1 MVVNPF
7 KDRQIS
13 NTERRRVFTEHVN
26 PIELVW
32 HRDRENRTIKVLES
46 NGWEFQFDN
55 ELPFIIEAG
64 DSFDIPKNTYHRV
77 IKGKGNLVID
87 ITEY

>member
-13 NTERRRVFTEHVN
+13 NTERRRVFTETVN

-32 HRDRENRTIKVLES
+32 HRDYENRKVTVLES
-46 NGWEFQFDN
+46 NDWEFQFDN
-55 ELPFIIEAG
+55 ELPFTLKVGNTI
-64 DSFDIPKNTYHRV
+64 DIPRGTYHRI
-77 IKGKGNLVID
+77 IKGNGNLVLD
-87 ITEY
+87 IKEY